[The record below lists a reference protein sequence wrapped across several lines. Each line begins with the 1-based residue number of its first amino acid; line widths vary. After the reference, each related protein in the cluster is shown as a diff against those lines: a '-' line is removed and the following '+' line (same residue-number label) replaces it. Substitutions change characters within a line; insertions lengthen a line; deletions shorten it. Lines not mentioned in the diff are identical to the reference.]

1 MSSVAAVSLA
11 RATSDGFTAA
21 LLVAGIAAFVAAGL
35 AAVITP
41 RPPNDQSPCR
51 GCSTAQLLPD
61 TVEG

>member
-11 RATSDGFTAA
+11 GGTPDGFTAA

-41 RPPNDQSPCR
+41 RRPK
-51 GCSTAQLLPD
+51 AQPAQERTIADRLP
-61 TVEG
+61 